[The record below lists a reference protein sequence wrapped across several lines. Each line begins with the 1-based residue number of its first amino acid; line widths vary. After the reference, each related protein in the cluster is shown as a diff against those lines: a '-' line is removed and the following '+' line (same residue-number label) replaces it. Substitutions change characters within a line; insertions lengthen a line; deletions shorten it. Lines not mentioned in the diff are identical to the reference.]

1 MIEII
6 PNWHPIFVHFT
17 VAMLSLAVGFHLIYP
32 LFSDGKI
39 KQQIHILAHW
49 NLWLGTGFGIIT
61 AIAGWFA
68 YNSVAHD
75 APSHA
80 AMTEHRNWALVT
92 ISLFI
97 FIVAWSLW
105 SDIKN
110 RQSGKIFLIGLF
122 IAGILLFST
131 AWHGA
136 ESVYRYG
143 LGVMSLPQPEGDG
156 HSHEHGEAIEE
167 AQSEVLQSM
176 ENHIDSNIDIPNE
189 HEDSHDQSAIEIENI
204 EPELKVES
212 ETGKRI
218 QESVMQ
224 SMDDHSGHQ
233 H

>member
-6 PNWHPIFVHFT
+6 PNWHPVFVHFT
-17 VAMLSLAVGFHLIYP
+17 VAMLSLTVGFHLIYP
-32 LFSDGKI
+32 LLSDGKI

-75 APSHA
+75 ALSHA

-97 FIVAWSLW
+97 FMTAWSLW
-105 SDIKN
+105 SGIKN
-110 RQSGKIFLIGLF
+110 RQPGKTFLIGLL
-122 IAGILLFST
+122 IGGILLFST

-143 LGVMSLPQPEGDG
+143 LGVMSLPQAEGDG
-156 HSHEHGEAIEE
+156 HSHEHGEAN
-167 AQSEVLQSM
+167 AGTLSEMPQPM
-176 ENHIDSNIDIPNE
+176 ENHDDGNTDSLSE
-189 HEDSHDQSAIEIENI
+189 HQHSRDQSAIEIENI
-204 EPELKVES
+204 EPELKIES
-212 ETGKRI
+212 EIDKTI
-218 QESVMQ
+218 QEPVIQ
-224 SMDDHSGHQ
+224 NTDDHSGHQ